1 MWPPVTSGCRVGVE
15 MQLNGTWWD
24 LGLTLSPP
32 TGCCAVV
39 AFSYHVFP
47 VCFVSSCAPTLPRHV
62 SFLCVHLFLICFPV
76 FPPALVPYSAD
87 SYPVVSAL
95 VCHMVPAF
103 CLSTPAYWPTLLS
116 SACFETRMLLFW
128 IVLVFFWMNCLPVL
142 SGLPCWLT
150 PASFWTTFLDH
161 YQVCLNSFL
170 FPVAYWEILCFLQ
183 P

>member
-47 VCFVSSCAPTLPRHV
+47 VCFVSSCAPTLPRHL

-76 FPPALVPYSAD
+76 FPRILSVFSLLIPCCFSAGL
-87 SYPVVSAL
+87 SHGSSLLPQ
-95 VCHMVPAF
+95 HT
-103 CLSTPAYWPTLLS
+103 CLFVPTLLS

-128 IVLVFFWMNCLPVL
+128 IVLVFFWINCLPVL
-142 SGLPCWLT
+142 SGLPC
-150 PASFWTTFLDH
+150 
-161 YQVCLNSFL
+161 
-170 FPVAYWEILCFLQ
+170 
-183 P
+183 